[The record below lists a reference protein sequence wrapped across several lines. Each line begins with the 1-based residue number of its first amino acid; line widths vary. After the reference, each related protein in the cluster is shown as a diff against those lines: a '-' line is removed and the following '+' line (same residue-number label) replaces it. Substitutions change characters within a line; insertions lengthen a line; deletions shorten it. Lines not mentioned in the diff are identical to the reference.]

1 MGIRTALWI
10 LVRAPDSY
18 GLILGLLIA
27 GFILQPLP
35 QSAEWLWVRVLLQG
49 LTMMFALHTSR
60 AGLRTIWF
68 ASALF
73 GASFAI
79 AIGAGLT
86 QSHSHVV
93 GVVSAL
99 LALLI
104 AVAVPSMLRRI
115 LTAETVTGEIVI
127 GALDVY
133 ILLGMFF
140 TAVYAAIGSF
150 SPTPFFEGHSTPA
163 PGSYQFFSFVTMTTV
178 GYGNLVPATQLGQ
191 SLAILE
197 ALLGQI
203 YLVTLVAR
211 LVSAFQPGQRA
222 RAIERLEHERL
233 ERERRA
239 ADDGA
244 HDQPPE
250 DVTRR
255 P

>member
-1 MGIRTALWI
+1 MGLHKAFWI

-18 GLILGLLIA
+18 GLVLGLLIA
-27 GFILQPLP
+27 GFILEPLP
-35 QSAEWLWVRVLLQG
+35 QGTEWLWVRVLLQG

-86 QSHSHVV
+86 EGHTHFV
-93 GVVSAL
+93 GSISAI
-99 LALLI
+99 LAVLT
-104 AVAVPSMLRRI
+104 AVAIPSMLRRI
-115 LTAETVTGEIVI
+115 LTAEKVTGENVI

-133 ILLGMFF
+133 IFLGIFF
-140 TAVYAAIGSF
+140 TVVYAAIGAF
-150 SPTPFFEGHSTPA
+150 SPTPFFEGHPNPG

-197 ALLGQI
+197 ALMGQI

-211 LVSAFQPGQRA
+211 LVSVFQPGQRA
-222 RAIERLEHERL
+222 RAIERLE
-233 ERERRA
+233 RERMDRERHDVQA
-239 ADDGA
+239 AP
-244 HDQPPE
+244 DQQAE
-250 DVTRR
+250 DVTPRT
-255 P
+255 